1 MSHADDISAAE
12 SLLRK
17 TGGEVFVDLGARRL
31 TAPADGLADLPG
43 VHALELTGDQVRLD
57 VDGDRVEP
65 VLQALVGLGV
75 TSIVAHPPTLEQL
88 LMRHY
93 GDELPSRQDA
103 EVA

>member
-1 MSHADDISAAE
+1 ISIIRAGRVAE
-12 SLLRK
+12 SGTLQDLRHMSR
-17 TGGEVFVDLGARRL
+17 TTVVATLRH
-31 TAPADGLADLPG
+31 PADGLADLPG
-43 VHALELTGDQVRLD
+43 VHALEVEGDQVRLD

-65 VLQALVGLGV
+65 VLRTLAQLGV

-93 GDELPSRQDA
+93 GDELRPHEDA

>member
-1 MSHADDISAAE
+1 MSRTTVVA
-12 SLLRK
+12 SL
-17 TGGEVFVDLGARRL
+17 RR
-31 TAPADGLADLPG
+31 PADGLADLPG
-43 VHALELTGDQVRLD
+43 VHALERSGDQVRLD

-65 VLQALVGLGV
+65 VLQVLAGLGV